1 MADKGLEKEKQRKLT
16 EQETRRLANF
26 EQQSAELE
34 AQGYQKKEM
43 TMSVAKANVMA
54 IVLSIP
60 FIVIACVLFF
70 LMNKEIK
77 VFSAGKGLLYFVLYI
92 VLVVVHEL
100 IHGTTWSFFAPGGW
114 KNIEFGFMQQ
124 YLTPYCTCK
133 VPLPKGPYILGTLMP
148 LIVLGIL
155 PTVYAIFSGSLF
167 MLLTGIV
174 MIVSA
179 GGDMAIVLEL
189 LKYKTA
195 CQDVKIFDHPTQ
207 VGFYLF
213 EK

>member
-1 MADKGLEKEKQRKLT
+1 MADKELEKEKQRKLT
-16 EQETRRLANF
+16 EREAARLANF
-26 EQQSAELE
+26 EQEAAKLE

-43 TMSVAKANVMA
+43 TMSVVKANVMA

-77 VFSAGKGLLYFVLYI
+77 GFSAGKGLLYIVLYI

-100 IHGTTWSFFAPGGW
+100 IHGTTWSFFAPAGW
-114 KNIEFGFMQQ
+114 KNIEFGFIAK

-133 VPLPKGPYILGTLMP
+133 VPLARAPYILGTLMP

-155 PTVYAIFSGSLF
+155 PTIYAIFSGSLF

-179 GGDMAIVLEL
+179 GGDMAIVLEM